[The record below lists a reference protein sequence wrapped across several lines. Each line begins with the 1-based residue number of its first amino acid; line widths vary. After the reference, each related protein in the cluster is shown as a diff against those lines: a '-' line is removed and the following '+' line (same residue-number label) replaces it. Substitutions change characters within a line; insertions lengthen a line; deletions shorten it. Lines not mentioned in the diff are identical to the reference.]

1 MRGLNSVTL
10 GGNLAQDSQL
20 KVTQSGSPV
29 LSFTV
34 CVNSTKRVGDEY
46 EDEPNF
52 VDCVIYGHRAE
63 SVARYLTKGTY
74 AALTGRIH
82 QSRWQTRDGQGRSKL
97 EVIVSEIHFE
107 SRSTQTYQQPDED
120 VYSED
125 VPF

>member
-10 GGNLAQDSQL
+10 GGNLARDAEL
-20 KVTQSGSPV
+20 RATQTSAV

-34 CVNSTKRVGDEY
+34 CVNSSQKEGDGY
-46 EDEPNF
+46 VDVPNF
-52 VDCVIYGHRAE
+52 VDCVIYGARGE
-63 SVARYLTKGTY
+63 SLARYLTKGTY
-74 AALTGRIH
+74 VALIGRIS
-82 QSRWQTRDGQGRSKL
+82 QRKWETKDGQRRSKL

-107 SRSTQTYQQPDED
+107 SRSTQTYQRPEED

>member
-10 GGNLAQDSQL
+10 GGNLARDAEL
-20 KVTQSGSPV
+20 RATQTSAV

-34 CVNSTKRVGDEY
+34 CVNSSQKEGDGY
-46 EDEPNF
+46 VDVPNF
-52 VDCVIYGHRAE
+52 VDCVIYGARGE
-63 SVARYLTKGTY
+63 SLARYLQKGTY
-74 AALTGRIH
+74 VALTGRIA
-82 QSRWQTRDGQGRSKL
+82 QRKWETKDGQRRSKL

-107 SRSTQTYQQPDED
+107 SRSTQTYQRPEED

>member
-10 GGNLAQDSQL
+10 GGNLARDAEL
-20 KVTQSGSPV
+20 RATQTSAV

-34 CVNSTKRVGDEY
+34 CVNSSQKEGDGY
-46 EDEPNF
+46 VDVPNF
-52 VDCVIYGHRAE
+52 VDCVIYGARGE
-63 SVARYLTKGTY
+63 SLARYLTKGTY
-74 AALTGRIH
+74 VALTGRIA
-82 QSRWQTRDGQGRSKL
+82 QRKWETKDGQRRSKL

-107 SRSTQTYQQPDED
+107 SRSTQNYQRPEED

>member
-10 GGNLAQDSQL
+10 GGNLVRDAEL
-20 KVTQSGSPV
+20 RATQTSAV

-34 CVNSTKRVGDEY
+34 CVNSSQKEGDGY
-46 EDEPNF
+46 VDVPNF
-52 VDCVIYGHRAE
+52 IDCVIYGARGE
-63 SVARYLTKGTY
+63 SLARYLTKGAY
-74 AALTGRIH
+74 VALTGRIA
-82 QSRWQTRDGQGRSKL
+82 QRRWETKDGQRRSKL

-107 SRSTQTYQQPDED
+107 SRSTQTYQRPEDD

>member
-10 GGNLAQDSQL
+10 GGNLAKDSEL
-20 KVTQSGSPV
+20 RATQTSAV

-34 CVNSTKRVGDEY
+34 CVNSSQKEGDGY
-46 EDEPNF
+46 VDVPNF
-52 VDCVIYGHRAE
+52 VDCVIYGARGE
-63 SVARYLTKGTY
+63 SLARYLTKGTY
-74 AALTGRIH
+74 VALTGRIA
-82 QSRWQTRDGQGRSKL
+82 QRRWETKDGQRRSKL

-107 SRSTQTYQQPDED
+107 SRSTQTYQRPEED